1 MASTLLGRVGVN
13 CTPVGRVVAVSLLR
27 HCSVL
32 GSPAC
37 GGEGREEGVFREVL
51 REFPGNRSLVFA
63 YGSGVFQQQGSL
75 KADNMVDFIFAVED
89 SQEWHRENLAR
100 HPSHYASLARLLGH
114 SRVATIQRRWGARLY
129 FNTLVPWGAGRIK
142 YGVIDRRDLLAD
154 LLDWETLYTAGRLH
168 KPVNILERREDRE
181 LEEALTTNLSS
192 ALHAALLLLPA
203 KFSEE
208 QLYLTIAG
216 LSYTGDFRMV
226 VGEDRNKVG
235 NIVRPQMARF
245 ARLYRSRI
253 AASREFLEVK
263 EGRCEQD
270 CGHLARLHHLELL
283 PLHLTDGLVGDWS
296 RRYRRTRDLET
307 VGQARTPGHTP
318 TKSFLM
324 IQVCHSLAGSPDCDH
339 RVAAAVGALVAATDK
354 SQAAKGILTAGPRK
368 AAIYAGQ
375 KLRKRWGGAS
385 AADGGLAALCGIL
398 GGMDGI

>member
-1 MASTLLGRVGVN
+1 MMASLRMLGRVGEASKVLRRLGMAP
-13 CTPVGRVVAVSLLR
+13 TVVGGVGVPLHR
-27 HCSVL
+27 HCSIL

-51 REFPGNRSLVFA
+51 RALPGNRSLVFA

-75 KADNMVDFIFAVED
+75 KANNMVDFIIAVEN

-114 SRVATIQRRWGARLY
+114 SRVAGLQRHWGARLY
-129 FNTLVPWGAGRIK
+129 FNTLVPWGEGRIK
-142 YGVIDRRDLLAD
+142 YGVIDRRDLLTD

-181 LEEALTTNLSS
+181 VEEALTTNLSS

-203 KFSEE
+203 RFPEE

-226 VGEDRNKVG
+226 VGEDKNKVA
-235 NIVRPQMARF
+235 NIVRPQLARF
-245 ARLYRSRI
+245 ARLYRNRI
-253 AASREFLEVK
+253 EASQEFLEVK
-263 EGRCEQD
+263 EGQCVQD

-283 PLHLTDGLVGDWS
+283 PLHLTDRLVVDWS
-296 RRYRRTRDLET
+296 RRFRRTRDLET
-307 VGQARTPGHTP
+307 V
-318 TKSFLM
+318 
-324 IQVCHSLAGSPDCDH
+324 CHSLAGYPDCDH
-339 RVAAAVGALVAATDK
+339 RLAAAVAALVQATDK

-375 KLRKRWGGAS
+375 KLRKMARS
-385 AADGGLAALCGIL
+385 L
-398 GGMDGI
+398 GS